1 MSADP
6 RTLADR
12 LDHRATQNAIVRSY
26 GIAPSS
32 RTEDDDLDRAAAN
45 RLRHLDALLDAIGD
59 PYLVSLVALRCDE
72 EAEACQ
78 QIGGFGETVNV
89 LDMTHTLLRRIADAV
104 DGPT

>member
-59 PYLVSLVALRCDE
+59 PDRLLVWAYFYRHRG
-72 EAEACQ
+72 A
-78 QIGGFGETVNV
+78 
-89 LDMTHTLLRRIADAV
+89 TLPEWLRRIADAV
-104 DGPT
+104 DGPTPTNQQRRTP